1 MTQSSKQRTTRNL
14 RAYFLQFSGDIGL
27 EFRLNKCPKETFRKG
42 KLMYTTAIELDID
55 TTIRELD
62 KDETYKYLEI
72 DEGNGIQLS

>member
-72 DEGNGIQLS
+72 EEGNGIQLS